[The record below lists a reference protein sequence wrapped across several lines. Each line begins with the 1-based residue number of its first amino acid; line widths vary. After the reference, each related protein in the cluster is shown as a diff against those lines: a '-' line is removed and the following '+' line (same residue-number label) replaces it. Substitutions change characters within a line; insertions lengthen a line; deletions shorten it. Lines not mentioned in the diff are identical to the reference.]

1 MSPASPDVF
10 VAFASRLAD
19 AAGAAIRPHFRN
31 LKAVERK
38 ADSSPVTVADRAAE
52 KAMRDLIEAAFPDHG
67 IHGEE
72 YGVVRPDADHV
83 WILDPI
89 DGTKSFVTGLPIW
102 GTLIALAHKGE
113 AILGVIDQPVLNER
127 WLGARGRP
135 TTFNGKP
142 VRVRDCPRLEEAALF
157 TTTMDLLNPSEL
169 AAFEKLRRRVRVNR
183 LAGDCYA
190 YGLLA
195 AGFADLVVEC
205 RVQPYD
211 FAALIPVIEGAGGRI
226 TDWEGRALSLKS
238 PSRLLAAGDHEMHGA
253 AVQLLAGA

>member
-1 MSPASPDVF
+1 MSAACPDAF
-10 VAFASRLAD
+10 VAFAGRLAE

-31 LKAVERK
+31 LTAVERK

-52 KAMRDLIEAAFPDHG
+52 KAMRDLIEAAYPDHG

-89 DGTKSFVTGLPIW
+89 DGTKSFVTGLPLW
-102 GTLIALAHKGE
+102 GTLIALAHRGE

-127 WLGARGRP
+127 WLGAAGRP

-142 VRVRDCPRLEEAALF
+142 VRVRDCPRLEEAALLA
-157 TTTMDLLNPSEL
+157 TTVDLLNPSEL

-183 LAGDCYA
+183 MAGDCYA

-195 AGFADLVVEC
+195 AGFADLVVDC

-211 FAALIPVIEGAGGRI
+211 FAALIPVIGGAGGRI
-226 TDWEGRALSLKS
+226 TDWEGRPLSLKS